1 MFLNYTIGFAE
12 SAIVLDLQM
21 QMQALSQELLA
32 NQDILNEIQN
42 SMTNSW

>member
-1 MFLNYTIGFAE
+1 
-12 SAIVLDLQM
+12 
-21 QMQALSQELLA
+21 MQALSQELLA